1 MKQEVLEQRLK
12 DLIRGKEDERNWMG
26 SHDGSRETTILILKS
41 ILEDLQSLEKTDV
54 NNNQPM
60 NKLGVYGDA
69 LDECIDELISYRKL
83 KSETHRDIEKVW
95 MYDTSMQYG
104 VEKYRTLL
112 EADSKERSKI
122 IERVFYKIANQ
133 FID

>member
-12 DLIRGKEDERNWMG
+12 DLINGKEDERNWMG
-26 SHDGSRETTILILKS
+26 SHDGSREVTILILKS

-83 KSETHRDIEKVW
+83 KSAVYKDIEKVW
-95 MYDTSMQYG
+95 MYDTSIQYG
-104 VEKYRTLL
+104 VEKYRTLA

-122 IERVFYKIANQ
+122 IERVFYNIANQ

>member
-26 SHDGSRETTILILKS
+26 SRDGSRETTILILKS

-83 KSETHRDIEKVW
+83 KSAVHKDIEKVW

-104 VEKYRTLL
+104 VEKYRTLA

-122 IERVFYKIANQ
+122 IERVFYKIANKW
-133 FID
+133 ID

>member
-95 MYDTSMQYG
+95 MYDTSIDYS
-104 VEKYRTLL
+104 EKNRSLA
-112 EADSKERSKI
+112 EKDSKERSKI
-122 IERVFYKIANQ
+122 IERVFYKIAKQ